1 MVAEWLK
8 RSSIL
13 FVNITESDGMAGVA
27 GGVLNKWLVGDGK
40 SGDVG
45 ISGWNDASGDDRAE
59 GGEEASLAILSGLC
73 VSRAS
78 LIEDYDHFAA
88 LDPDEKIKLYWS
100 VDKPSKTVSFAL
112 DAATAGWVGFGISTG
127 QGKMNQADMV
137 IGWVKNGKAFLT
149 HRHGD
154 GHYPKLHDHNDYKLI
169 SGEESNGRTIL
180 KFSHKIDTCD
190 KQDRKLEERR
200 YDWIF
205 VNSNKFPCSGLFALS
220 DIISS
225 GVPRCIAKKEDLK
238 RWKHLSAIDFQELE
252 DKEVMLLIG
261 VKEQPTLFVPLE
273 CKVHADDEPIAIRY
287 SLGWTV
293 IGPVGGKK
301 ESKDCSVNFVR
312 TVNYVNT
319 QHEDL
324 MTQDGHS
331 DISETR
337 NLQNLCQSMDVQQ
350 DSDYAV
356 DQYKERELQR
366 QILDEQLQH
375 QLERLW
381 KTDFCDSVVGT
392 KVNASVEDKK
402 ALEVM
407 ERTLKKVNGHY
418 QVALPWRDNPPFLPN
433 NRGMAE
439 RRRQL
444 LKKRLLKD
452 ENLFDKYKTTMRDY
466 IDKGHAVKVPKE
478 ELNLTDRPIW
488 YLPHHPVVHPL
499 KPEKVRIVFDCAAKA
514 KGTSLNQELMQG
526 PDLANQLTGVIIRFR
541 QEPVGVVADV
551 EAMFHQVLV
560 EPKDCDALRFFWWPD
575 GDLSNELEEYR
586 MVKHLFGATS
596 SPSIAN
602 FCLKKMAEL
611 EQESINFETVDTV
624 NRNMY
629 VDDLMRSTDT
639 TEKAITLV
647 SQLRELLARG
657 GFHLTKWYSNDRQV
671 LATIPECERA
681 KSVVSLDLERLP
693 TESALGLK
701 WNIEDDKF
709 VWEVLDK
716 VMNLVKRKPRTRRG
730 ILSVSYSLF
739 DPLGFIA
746 PYIMKAKL
754 ILQMLSRKGIGW
766 DDPLAEEDSVQWS
779 RWLEDISKLEEIK
792 IERCFKPKGFGKI
805 KLVELHIFSDASR
818 VGYAAVAF
826 LRLVDDRSRIHC
838 AFIMG
843 KARLAP
849 LREISIPRLE
859 LTAAVISVKLSKAI
873 REQLDWTVQRVYYW
887 TDSSSV
893 LKCINNTT
901 KRFHTFESNRLTLIH
916 DGSIPSEWRYVN
928 REDNPAD
935 DGSKGLKLDNAIK
948 DDRWLKG
955 PRFLWEDENC
965 WPKMIEIPVMSDDD
979 VEIRKEI
986 QIYTSTVQTSV
997 LTDLILYYSSWWRLK
1012 KAVAWLLRCKEHLR
1026 VKVQLKG
1033 KGDVVDNASVI
1044 VRTSRDLTVE
1054 ELRNAERLILAHV
1067 QLVSFPEVVE
1077 ALSTKKSSD
1086 ERSTKRTLQR
1096 VGASIY
1102 QLNPTW
1108 DSKERLLRVGGRLVE
1123 APVDDE
1129 FKHPIILPYRH
1140 PVTDLIIE
1148 HYHITVGHMGQESVL
1163 SSLREKFWIVKGRS
1177 AVRRVNRKC
1186 IDCQKRKAKP
1196 GEQYMANLPQIRLTP
1211 DKPPFT
1217 YVGVD

>member
-1 MVAEWLK
+1 
-8 RSSIL
+8 
-13 FVNITESDGMAGVA
+13 
-27 GGVLNKWLVGDGK
+27 
-40 SGDVG
+40 
-45 ISGWNDASGDDRAE
+45 
-59 GGEEASLAILSGLC
+59 
-73 VSRAS
+73 
-78 LIEDYDHFAA
+78 
-88 LDPDEKIKLYWS
+88 
-100 VDKPSKTVSFAL
+100 
-112 DAATAGWVGFGISTG
+112 
-127 QGKMNQADMV
+127 
-137 IGWVKNGKAFLT
+137 
-149 HRHGD
+149 
-154 GHYPKLHDHNDYKLI
+154 
-169 SGEESNGRTIL
+169 
-180 KFSHKIDTCD
+180 
-190 KQDRKLEERR
+190 
-200 YDWIF
+200 
-205 VNSNKFPCSGLFALS
+205 
-220 DIISS
+220 
-225 GVPRCIAKKEDLK
+225 
-238 RWKHLSAIDFQELE
+238 
-252 DKEVMLLIG
+252 
-261 VKEQPTLFVPLE
+261 
-273 CKVHADDEPIAIRY
+273 
-287 SLGWTV
+287 
-293 IGPVGGKK
+293 
-301 ESKDCSVNFVR
+301 
-312 TVNYVNT
+312 
-319 QHEDL
+319 
-324 MTQDGHS
+324 
-331 DISETR
+331 
-337 NLQNLCQSMDVQQ
+337 
-350 DSDYAV
+350 
-356 DQYKERELQR
+356 
-366 QILDEQLQH
+366 
-375 QLERLW
+375 
-381 KTDFCDSVVGT
+381 
-392 KVNASVEDKK
+392 
-402 ALEVM
+402 
-407 ERTLKKVNGHY
+407 
-418 QVALPWRDNPPFLPN
+418 
-433 NRGMAE
+433 
-439 RRRQL
+439 
-444 LKKRLLKD
+444 
-452 ENLFDKYKTTMRDY
+452 MRDY

-526 PDLANQLTGVIIRFR
+526 PDLANQLTGVLIRFR

-575 GDLSNELEEYR
+575 GDLSTELEEYR

-602 FCLKKMAEL
+602 FCLKKTAEL

-657 GFHLTKWYSNDRQV
+657 GFHLTKWYSNDDRQV

-805 KLVELHIFSDASR
+805 KLVELHIFSDASH

-838 AFIMG
+838 AFVMG

-887 TDSSSV
+887 TDSTSV

-948 DDRWLKG
+948 DDRWVKG

-1044 VRTSRDLTVE
+1044 VRTSRYLTVE

-1067 QLVSFPEVVE
+1067 QLISFPEVVE

-1196 GEQYMANLPQIRLTP
+1196 GEQYMANLPQNRLTP

-1217 YVGVD
+1217 YVGVDYFGPLEVKQGRAHVKRYGCLFTCLTTRAVHVEIAHSLDTDSMINALRRFISIRGYPEEIRSDRGTNFTKADKELKEALNEWNQTKISSFCMQKEIQWIFNPPSPSHMGGVWERMIRSVRQVLKSLLKEQLVCDEVLSTVMAEVVNILNSRPLTRNSDSPLDDEPLTPNHLLKLRPCPSLPPGTFDKDDCHGKRAWKQAQHIANVFWRRWTREYLPALLERKKWNLLKRDLKVGDLVLLADETYPRGQWPLAKVVEVTTGRDGHVRTVKVKTSSTVATRAKRQRKGENKASSTVILTRPVTKLCLLEMDESSDTEST